1 MANPTPEA
9 VARQIAGEWEAQL
22 TIPVSEAALVD
33 LERRIYLALTE
44 QAREIEQ
51 LRDSEQAARAMSAS
65 LCRDNTVKDEQV
77 RATKRQIERLDKEK
91 EQLWAAV
98 QQWQEDAL
106 GKSHEIAAL
115 RAALAPLLDI
125 PDDDDEALVALR
137 DRSRAAAQAT
147 QGGA

>member
-1 MANPTPEA
+1 MQGDPHRPRGHDPGDGGAAVTPEA
-9 VARQIAGEWEAQL
+9 LAQARSAVKCCLELSNTDEHIFTDEPGDGLACQHCIA
-22 TIPVSEAALVD
+22 
-33 LERRIYLALTE
+33 RALT
-44 QAREIEQ
+44 
-51 LRDSEQAARAMSAS
+51 
-65 LCRDNTVKDEQV
+65 EQV